1 MSTIINNSG
10 ILIQARMSSSRLP
23 GKVLMNIGNL
33 PALALII
40 KRCQKAEM
48 INMIIV
54 VTSIHEEDDKIEE
67 LAKEHKAQCFR
78 GSLHDV
84 LRRYIDAA
92 EKYAIKQ
99 IVRACGDSPFV
110 LPEIIDESFR
120 QHIREENDYT
130 NAIDQDVIT
139 NGTGVELVT
148 LEALNTCYKEGDLKG
163 DREHVTK
170 YIRQNPGEFKY
181 GRYKPKKNKVIKGI
195 NLLLDTREDYEK
207 LIQFVTFLP
216 QNKLLE
222 DISCEDL
229 ELAAVRGANWK

>member
-1 MSTIINNSG
+1 MSTIKYNSG

-23 GKVLMNIGNL
+23 GKVVMNIGNL
-33 PALALII
+33 PVLALII

-84 LRRYIDAA
+84 LRRFIDAA
-92 EKYAIKQ
+92 EQYSLRQ
-99 IVRACGDSPFV
+99 IVRVCGDSPFI

-120 QHIREENDYT
+120 QHTWEGNDYT
-130 NAIDQDVIT
+130 NAIDQDIIT

-148 LEALNTCYKEGDLKG
+148 LEALNTCYKKGDLKG

-195 NLLLDTREDYEK
+195 NLLLDTRKDYKK
-207 LIQFVTFLP
+207 LLQFVTYLP
-216 QNKLLE
+216 QNKPLE
-222 DISCEDL
+222 DVSYEDL
-229 ELAAVRGANWK
+229 EFAVAKGAK

>member
-1 MSTIINNSG
+1 MSTIENNSG

-33 PALALII
+33 PALTLIM
-40 KRCQKAEM
+40 KRCQKAEL
-48 INMIIV
+48 INMVIV
-54 VTSIHEEDDKIEE
+54 VTSTQKEDDKIEE
-67 LAKEHKAQCFR
+67 LTKKYRVECFR

-99 IVRACGDSPFV
+99 IVRVCGDSPFV

-120 QHIREENDYT
+120 QHTREGNDYT
-130 NAIDQDVIT
+130 NAIDQDIIT
-139 NGTGVELVT
+139 NGTGVEMVT
-148 LEALNTCYKEGDLKG
+148 LEALNTCYKEGGLKG
-163 DREHVTK
+163 DRENVTK

-207 LIQFVTFLP
+207 LLQFVTYLP
-216 QNKLLE
+216 QNKPLE
-222 DISCEDL
+222 DVSYEDL
-229 ELAAVRGANWK
+229 EFAVAKGAK